1 MDIQIRPATPADE
14 LACAR
19 LVYDAF
25 KDVSERHGFT
35 SGFPTVEIAARPVR
49 LFLGYD
55 SVWSAV
61 AEVDRRIVGAIFYDE
76 GDPIHGVALV
86 SVDPGAQRHGVGRRL
101 MHAALARG
109 ATAAGV
115 RLIQESFNVH
125 SLGLYTSL
133 GFAVK
138 EPLARLVGAPPPAW
152 ATLEVRRLDADDLEA
167 CDRLY
172 TRVQGWSRAVDLRDA
187 FGHFAVYGALRA
199 GRLVA
204 CTYVLYLGVLAW
216 AAAETDDDMLAL
228 VAGVGAAVN
237 LPVGLNVSTRTAL
250 FGRCVAAGFRVEKP
264 MNLMARG
271 AWQHP
276 RGCYVPS
283 GIY

>member
-1 MDIQIRPATPADE
+1 MDIQIRPATLSDE
-14 LACAR
+14 AACAR
-19 LVYDAF
+19 IVYDAF

-49 LFLGYD
+49 LFLDFD
-55 SVWSAV
+55 SVWCAV

-86 SVDPGAQRHGVGRRL
+86 SVDPAAQGQGVGRRL
-101 MHAALARG
+101 MEAALARG
-109 ATAAGV
+109 ATAVSV

-125 SLGLYTSL
+125 SLALYTSL

-138 EPLARLVGAPPPAW
+138 EPLARIVGTPPPAW
-152 ATLEVRRLDADDLEA
+152 ATLEVRRLDANDLEA
-167 CDRLY
+167 CDRLH
-172 TRVQGWSRAVDLRDA
+172 TRVLGFRRAVDLRDA
-187 FGHFAVYGALRA
+187 FGHFAVYGAFRD

-228 VAGVGAAVN
+228 VAGVGAAVK
-237 LPVGLNVSTRTAL
+237 LPVGFNVSTRTAL
-250 FGRCVAAGFRVEKP
+250 FQRCLAAGFRVEKP

-271 AWQHP
+271 AWQEP